1 MGYTLLI
8 ICALIIAIRI
18 YKGQK
23 DIKQEEQKKQPT
35 AAEVYMSKQIDR
47 LSNSVPTSSSNQVF
61 TEPQKDDGYVL
72 YTEDVYA
79 GNTYAIFMKRDVL
92 EEVKRGKDDWT
103 FDDVILKK
111 VRVTN
116 NGTKH
121 YLPMANREILYRIVN
136 SWYKDTSDNTE
147 ESIVNEAKTLSS
159 TGEKQTES
167 KVESNSFEEV
177 KSNSNNDDDILKV
190 TNLKTILKID
200 ECHAKEFVL
209 FNKKIEFSKEKMSFI
224 NLLDYCS
231 KLKRFSIH
239 KFEEE
244 WQKTYIANDKENFDR
259 NIEIISDIFANIYV
273 IFDNMWKSIGYE
285 KTVESILESYQIDSL
300 WTRRSGYNCKHTS
313 SEFVGVTDMYLTT
326 AIGKLNMYNHE
337 LKEALRKARFEVE
350 FNKPPKHTG
359 SWIGGGFGLK
369 GALKGAFT
377 AAALNAVES
386 TIVNIGNSL
395 SSKSISAETLDDIK
409 EMKRNI
415 EGLHEKVTE
424 ETLVSDINVII
435 NALFMATTMVTNI
448 GFSYQKYLNGM
459 ESAKKGLSYNTDSL
473 INAIEAYP
481 FAEKHY
487 DFIEQHFYAEEKHL
501 GDIKFYFRTPL
512 ICRASIDFMTIRKR
526 KLELA
531 KLMTAGYTYE
541 ENGHHKEAIEYYRQ
555 MLKIDAENEDAKDGL
570 ARLNVAGYTR
580 KKIITDADL
589 YNSFVRDY
597 RQIADNEFIR
607 EGLANA
613 RKLNEFCFRDDYG
626 YIRLRGRSRL
636 NDKIAELIFNKKA
649 RELVQA
655 QEILYVPAINERK
668 QGTSTFKEYVFV
680 NGRTV
685 AYKRNCC
692 YGINYWDDI
701 AHAQTG
707 LVINS
712 RVIDNIIQQ
721 NAHLK
726 K

>member
-1 MGYTLLI
+1 MDGIILLI
-8 ICALIIAIRI
+8 CEIILAVSI
-18 YKGQK
+18 YKRFKQRK
-23 DIKQEEQKKQPT
+23 EEKQEQINNQTKTTEYQNKQRETYSHETPKNNVVNNNSKASCNQADIKHKADVKK
-35 AAEVYMSKQIDR
+35 
-47 LSNSVPTSSSNQVF
+47 
-61 TEPQKDDGYVL
+61 
-72 YTEDVYA
+72 
-79 GNTYAIFMKRDVL
+79 
-92 EEVKRGKDDWT
+92 
-103 FDDVILKK
+103 
-111 VRVTN
+111 
-116 NGTKH
+116 
-121 YLPMANREILYRIVN
+121 
-136 SWYKDTSDNTE
+136 
-147 ESIVNEAKTLSS
+147 ESYS
-159 TGEKQTES
+159 EKPQTES
-167 KVESNSFEEV
+167 RLKSDSADESKRNSDNDVLKVTDL
-177 KSNSNNDDDILKV
+177 KAILKV
-190 TNLKTILKID
+190 D
-200 ECHAKEFVL
+200 ECRSKEFLL
-209 FNKKIEFSKEKMSFI
+209 FDKKVEFSKEKMSFV
-224 NLLDYCS
+224 NLLDYCT
-231 KLKRFSIH
+231 KLKKFSIR

-244 WQKTYIANDKENFDR
+244 WQKTYLSNDEENFDR
-259 NIEIISDIFANIYV
+259 NMEIISSVFANIYA
-273 IFDNMWKSIGYE
+273 IFDNMWKSIGYD
-285 KTVESILESYQIDSL
+285 KTVESVLESYQIDSL
-300 WTRRSGYNCKHTS
+300 WARRSGYNCQHTS

-337 LKEALRKARFEVE
+337 LKMALKKARFEAE

-359 SWIGGGFGLK
+359 SWVGGGFGIK

-377 AAALNAVES
+377 AAALNAMES

-395 SSKSISAETLDDIK
+395 RSNSVSAETLDDIK
-409 EMKRNI
+409 EMKQNI
-415 EGLHEKVTE
+415 QEMYKKVTE
-424 ETLVSDINVII
+424 ESLVSDINVIV
-435 NALFMATTMVTNI
+435 NALFMATTIVANT
-448 GFSYQKYLNGM
+448 GFSYQKYLNGL

-473 INAIEAYP
+473 ISAIEAYP

-501 GDIKFYFRTPL
+501 VDIKFYFRTPF
-512 ICRASIDFMTIRKR
+512 ICRASIDFATIRKR

-541 ENGHHKEAIEYYRQ
+541 ENGHYKEAIEYYRQ
-555 MLKIDAENEDAKDGL
+555 MLKIDSENEDAKDGL
-570 ARLNVAGYTR
+570 ARLNVVGYTR
-580 KKIITDADL
+580 KKIITDANL

-597 RQIADNEFIR
+597 RQIADNEFVR

-649 RELVQA
+649 RELVQS

-668 QGTSTFKEYVFV
+668 QGTATFKEYVFV

-712 RVIDNIIQQ
+712 KVIDNIIQQ